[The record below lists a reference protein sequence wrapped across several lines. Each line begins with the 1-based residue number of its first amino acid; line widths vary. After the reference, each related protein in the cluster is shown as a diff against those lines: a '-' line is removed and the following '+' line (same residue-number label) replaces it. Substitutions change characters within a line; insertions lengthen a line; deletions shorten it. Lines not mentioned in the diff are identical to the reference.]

1 MKKLLAFLL
10 SAVMTVTAG
19 VTLGACGGSED
30 GKTDGNE
37 QQQPEQGL
45 KTFTGISLA
54 DKTVTYNGQAQSL
67 AISGVLPE
75 GATVDY
81 TGNGKTDAGEYTVT
95 AAVYKNGYKTL
106 NLAANLKI
114 VKAQFTGITF
124 EDKEFIADK
133 QPHKIEVAGTLPQ
146 GTSVTYENN
155 NKTDAG
161 VYEVKAT
168 LTNKNY
174 ETLTLTA
181 TLTIKT
187 KVQVAVDTAK
197 NIVNALVNKPDPW
210 SFMPEA
216 LKLENMAY
224 ANMPATDFT
233 SFVNSGA
240 IGTKAI
246 GKQMNVLYD
255 SLGYAATALG
265 YVDKVTA
272 VGTTI
277 ADLYQSYINKNPDNY
292 KEFSGEAGGFKFK
305 ITLDGEHSKLLAG
318 NSTVSIELGY
328 DGETG
333 ERTGRIQITGGVALK
348 YGYSENRLKLA
359 IKATINGVG
368 ELRQIEFVRSGSAV
382 TGYMYEYLGT
392 ENTALKTSAVISS
405 NAVKTVIMS
414 NKRESDDLII
424 NGYEEVYD
432 SLTGKFLGGEVQ
444 ETVKTADYDTLW
456 FMLGDVSG
464 FNSVKVQDVKN
475 GMNADTVYVNGG
487 SASFEVVRNKIAMV
501 ETSRKFDIEMKD
513 VWYVQAV
520 TENGEVKYDKV
531 KAEIPMIFVQKSDAA
546 NFGSMVLEKNP
557 NEFTTAPVISAANKS
572 KIEADYSSIQTTF
585 NAIKTQVTYSE
596 IDGYVGTADSYFSN

>member
-1 MKKLLAFLL
+1 
-10 SAVMTVTAG
+10 MTVTAG